1 MHTHII
7 KVNDAQQQ
15 SPLHLAV
22 IRAHKHK
29 QSKEDVDICREILER
44 IREAAE
50 VNIRMDAHA
59 SRYLHSDRPIERD
72 IDGCIVVQMD
82 SMQHLDRVGESGEVG
97 DPPIDQT
104 RASVPASCLHAKTQQ
119 NPRVYLRA
127 PTPTLIHT
135 HAPSSC
141 CIHTGESIGRERP
154 DSATL
159 GGPLLECSHA
169 TLKKLL
175 SC

>member
-44 IREAAE
+44 VREAAE
-50 VNIRMDAHA
+50 VNVHMDAHA

-82 SMQHLDRVGESGEVG
+82 SMQHLERVGESAEVG
-97 DPPIDQT
+97 DSPIDQT
-104 RASVPASCLHAKTQQ
+104 RASVPASMLARKNSAKST
-119 NPRVYLRA
+119 RA
-127 PTPTLIHT
+127 SARTYPHT
-135 HAPSSC
+135 HPYPRQVLAA
-141 CIHTGESIGRERP
+141 SIQVNLSDENGLTP
-154 DSATL
+154 LHWAVLCWSARTQ
-159 GGPLLECSHA
+159 P
-169 TLKKLL
+169 
-175 SC
+175 

>member
-50 VNIRMDAHA
+50 VKISAWTHT
-59 SRYLHSDRPIERD
+59 
-72 IDGCIVVQMD
+72 
-82 SMQHLDRVGESGEVG
+82 HLD
-97 DPPIDQT
+97 ICIQT
-104 RASVPASCLHAKTQQ
+104 DR
-119 NPRVYLRA
+119 
-127 PTPTLIHT
+127 
-135 HAPSSC
+135 
-141 CIHTGESIGRERP
+141 
-154 DSATL
+154 
-159 GGPLLECSHA
+159 
-169 TLKKLL
+169 
-175 SC
+175 